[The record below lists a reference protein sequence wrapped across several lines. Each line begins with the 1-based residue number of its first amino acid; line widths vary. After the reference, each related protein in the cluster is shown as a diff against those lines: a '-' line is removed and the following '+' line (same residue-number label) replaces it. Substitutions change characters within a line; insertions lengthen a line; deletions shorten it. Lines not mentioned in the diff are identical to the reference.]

1 MMGYRLVKQDLEE
14 AIYVRKDEPRTLV
27 FKLLNGM
34 YVLQQTK
41 SNQHNKLNH
50 AGFDEVAKII
60 KRIMNH
66 DEDSTT
72 SQHKCEGCMQGQAKR
87 VSYRN
92 QNHFVAPKP
101 LESLSADLCGPI
113 TPKKIHG
120 QKYTSVFTDHASRF
134 IFACLLKSKDET
146 VLHLDELTSELDNQR
161 RDSRI
166 SNIYSD
172 GGGEY
177 TSASFRA
184 ACTARGIKQKFTNA
198 HTPEENHLAE
208 KTNEYLFNKVR
219 VYMTMSGLPAQLWGY
234 ALDHVVYVYS
244 NTPQELLNQRTPY
257 EVLFAK
263 PSRLHMLKT
272 FGCLAYMYVPKSER
286 ASKLSNPAVP
296 CVFVG
301 YAKDKLGYLMYNPKK
316 RTIQT
321 SHSVKFDE
329 TKLRNA
335 RMFLDQD
342 FKAGRLVIPSHDSTG
357 KLALDD
363 EIYKARF
370 TTDQEEAPI
379 LESTDKFDGDSAAP
393 NTQSGKRVATRKSA
407 RTIKKP
413 KIYEVN
419 SVSNKIVEPQT
430 FRDVDKSEYRRDWI
444 EATNTEYQAMLH
456 NSVWEL
462 VPLPADRKAL
472 KCKWVWK
479 AKYDADGSLERFK
492 ARLCLKGY
500 LQIAGVDF
508 TDTYAPVLRLDSL
521 RLLCALVA
529 TLDLETAQLDVN
541 TAFLNGDLDED
552 IYMEQPER
560 YQVEGKTHLVCKL
573 NKSIYGLKQAP
584 RQWNKKLNDH
594 LASIGFKR
602 CHKEQCIYVMVNNED
617 RSITYLAVYVDDIV
631 IATSCKKALDAV
643 RSDLTRTF
651 EMSDKGELNF
661 LLGMRIERDRSA
673 RTVKISQSTFVEELL
688 VKFHMQGC
696 DSEPTPQG
704 LPADVRPNDN
714 ANNLPYRSL
723 TGALQYLV
731 TATRPDI
738 AYAVRFLSSHNH
750 DYNRSHWR
758 MAKRVLKYLQ
768 GAKHLGIKY
777 DGGASARPKAFSD
790 ADFANDKQDSKS
802 ITGSV
807 ITMGGGAITYM
818 SKKQSLV
825 GQSTT
830 EVEYRCGGDCE
841 EPNMVA

>member
-1 MMGYRLVKQDLEE
+1 MVREDKTPAEMWQTLIDNYEKKEWSNT
-14 AIYVRKDEPRTLV
+14 IYVLRRLCELKYDTNESETVEWILVTLPNDGPDN
-27 FKLLNGM
+27 FNAFINHLKPTPNQEIGLKTLISALLNEEEKRKERKRSRS
-34 YVLQQTK
+34 YHHSRERDHKKPKENRSSYANITHEINALTTK
-41 SNQHNKLNH
+41 LSTIKNVRKSDGKWCFICRKTSDHVAQDHDD
-50 AGFDEVAKII
+50 FDPNFRDKEGKGARPK
-60 KRIMNH
+60 
-66 DEDSTT
+66 DYSTSKASFT
-72 SQHKCEGCMQGQAKR
+72 KTPLR
-87 VSYRN
+87 
-92 QNHFVAPKP
+92 KP
-101 LESLSADLCGPI
+101 LAGSNDDENWTTNGETHGSA
-113 TPKKIHG
+113 
-120 QKYTSVFTDHASRF
+120 TSTLMAEAKVY
-134 IFACLLKSKDET
+134 
-146 VLHLDELTSELDNQR
+146 QR
-161 RDSRI
+161 
-166 SNIYSD
+166 
-172 GGGEY
+172 
-177 TSASFRA
+177 APP
-184 ACTARGIKQKFTNA
+184 
-198 HTPEENHLAE
+198 PEENHLAE

-234 ALDHVVYVYS
+234 ALDHVVYVYN

-272 FGCLAYMYVPKSER
+272 FRCLAYMYVPKSER

-301 YAKDKLGYLMYNPKK
+301 YAKDKLGYLLYNPKK

-321 SHSVKFDE
+321 SRSVKFDE

-335 RMFLDQD
+335 NMFLDQD
-342 FKAGRLVIPSHDSTG
+342 FKAGCLVIPSHDSTG

-492 ARLCLKGY
+492 ARLCPKGY

-529 TLDLETAQLDVN
+529 TLDLETAQLDVK

-602 CHKEQCIYVMVNNED
+602 CNKEQSIYVMVNNEA

-631 IATSCKKALDAV
+631 IGTRCKKALDAV
-643 RSDLTRTF
+643 RGDLTRTF
-651 EMSDKGELNF
+651 EMSDKGELNY

-673 RTVKISQSTFVEELL
+673 
-688 VKFHMQGC
+688 
-696 DSEPTPQG
+696 
-704 LPADVRPNDN
+704 LPHARLRFRAN
-714 ANNLPYRSL
+714 A
-723 TGALQYLV
+723 
-731 TATRPDI
+731 
-738 AYAVRFLSSHNH
+738 
-750 DYNRSHWR
+750 
-758 MAKRVLKYLQ
+758 
-768 GAKHLGIKY
+768 
-777 DGGASARPKAFSD
+777 ASARPTSGCET
-790 ADFANDKQDSKS
+790 QRQCQQPSVSKPHWSVS
-802 ITGSV
+802 IPRHR
-807 ITMGGGAITYM
+807 Y
-818 SKKQSLV
+818 
-825 GQSTT
+825 
-830 EVEYRCGGDCE
+830 
-841 EPNMVA
+841 

>member
-1 MMGYRLVKQDLEE
+1 MHGKRDQ
-14 AIYVRKDEPRTLV
+14 A
-27 FKLLNGM
+27 
-34 YVLQQTK
+34 
-41 SNQHNKLNH
+41 
-50 AGFDEVAKII
+50 EVYQ
-60 KRIMNH
+60 R
-66 DEDSTT
+66 
-72 SQHKCEGCMQGQAKR
+72 
-87 VSYRN
+87 
-92 QNHFVAPKP
+92 APP
-101 LESLSADLCGPI
+101 
-113 TPKKIHG
+113 
-120 QKYTSVFTDHASRF
+120 
-134 IFACLLKSKDET
+134 
-146 VLHLDELTSELDNQR
+146 
-161 RDSRI
+161 
-166 SNIYSD
+166 
-172 GGGEY
+172 
-177 TSASFRA
+177 
-184 ACTARGIKQKFTNA
+184 
-198 HTPEENHLAE
+198 PEENHLAE

-234 ALDHVVYVYS
+234 ALDHVVYVYN

-272 FGCLAYMYVPKSER
+272 FRCLAYMYVPKSER

-301 YAKDKLGYLMYNPKK
+301 YAKDKLGYHLYNPKK

-321 SHSVKFDE
+321 SRSVKFDE

-335 RMFLDQD
+335 NMFLDQD

-479 AKYDADGSLERFK
+479 AKYNADGSLERFK

-529 TLDLETAQLDVN
+529 TLDLETAQLDVK

-560 YQVEGKTHLVCKL
+560 YHVEGKTHLVCKL

-602 CHKEQCIYVMVNNED
+602 CNKEQSIYVMVNNEA

-631 IATSCKKALDAV
+631 IGTRCKKALDAV
-643 RSDLTRTF
+643 RGDLTRTF
-651 EMSDKGELNF
+651 EMSDKGELNY

-673 RTVKISQSTFVEELL
+673 QLL
-688 VKFHMQGC
+688 VKYHMQGC
-696 DSEPTPQG
+696 DSEPTPQVQG

-750 DYNRSHWR
+750 DYNTSHWR

-768 GAKHLGIKY
+768 GTKHLGIKY
-777 DGGASARPKAFSD
+777 DEGASARPKAFSD
-790 ADFANDKQDSKS
+790 AVFANDKQDSKS

-807 ITMGGGAITYM
+807 IIMGGGAITYM

-830 EVEYRCGGDCE
+830 EVEYIAAAETAKNLIWLHELLHEMKVKIDLPIE
-841 EPNMVA
+841 MFVDNQSAIQVARAAATHSRTKHIRLRFHFLKELVAENVVCLQYTSTKDQIADIFTKVQTREMFEAHRARLCMC